1 MSKLLIEQLTE
12 EVEKTASEN
21 TSEQLEKTAE
31 EEAMEKI
38 AHEINVLDQ
47 SRTLVAIGEEMYKI
61 AQELENEAFAA
72 LAADTYSLG
81 ERMGSCLTKTASEDG
96 SALAEALE
104 IAEDM
109 HKVASIYADLA
120 DEVKTD
126 ETLNKMAEAMINI
139 SNELTEDANEFYKMA
154 SEETEEVDEEEATS
168 EEVEKEAGVKD
179 IAKKVAGVKDTAKRV
194 ADAGVKNMAK
204 RVADAKDIA
213 KKVAYESGFK
223 GMQLREFLEKYP
235 KTVKG
240 VGAAAALAAAGYAG
254 KKIHDKK

>member
-1 MSKLLIEQLTE
+1 ME
-12 EVEKTASEN
+12 EVEKTASE
-21 TSEQLEKTAE
+21 TSETPAEETSVEKTAE
-31 EEAMEKI
+31 EIGMEKI

-120 DEVKTD
+120 DEVKDD
-126 ETLNKMAEAMINI
+126 ETLNKMAEAIIGI

-154 SEETEEVDEEEATS
+154 SEETEEAGEEEAAGEEASGEETAT

-179 IAKKVAGVKDTAKRV
+179 V
-194 ADAGVKNMAK
+194 
-204 RVADAKDIA
+204 A
-213 KKVAYESGFK
+213 KKVAYEAGFK
-223 GMQLREFLEKYP
+223 GMQLKEFIKEHP
-235 KTVKG
+235 KTAKG

-254 KKIHDKK
+254 KKIHDSKKK